1 MARIQGPAYTGQLT
15 SDLSDVKSILVDI
28 PPGGLKG
35 ARGEQEGIIG
45 VLGEL
50 AHAIPTYGDD
60 AEIHAALY
68 TRVVEATT
76 NIDKL
81 RAKELLLEKQ
91 LEVVRETRTQWV
103 NNRED
108 DIANIGA
115 KAEDTALR
123 QKKPELLAHFEKTI
137 QYRSQ
142 IADKGLA
149 TRKKNQ
155 ESPSE
160 PPSN

>member
-1 MARIQGPAYTGQLT
+1 MNGWESVTKFTP
-15 SDLSDVKSILVDI
+15 V
-28 PPGGLKG
+28 
-35 ARGEQEGIIG
+35 
-45 VLGEL
+45 
-50 AHAIPTYGDD
+50 
-60 AEIHAALY
+60 
-68 TRVVEATT
+68 ATT
-76 NIDKL
+76 SLHPARTFFLHVRVFLDHKL

-160 PPSN
+160 PPTT

>member
-15 SDLSDVKSILVDI
+15 SDLSDVKEILVDI

-35 ARGEQEGIIG
+35 ARGEQSGIADA
-45 VLGEL
+45 LGEL
-50 AHAIPTYGDD
+50 AHAMPTYGDD
-60 AEIHAALY
+60 AEIHPALY

-76 NIDKL
+76 NIEKL
-81 RAKELLLEKQ
+81 RAKEMLLEKQ

-108 DIANIGA
+108 DIAVIGA
-115 KAEDTALR
+115 KAEETAYR

-142 IADKGLA
+142 IADKAIA

-155 ESPSE
+155 ESPSKPE
-160 PPSN
+160 TH

>member
-15 SDLSDVKSILVDI
+15 SDLTDVKDILVDI

-35 ARGEQEGIIG
+35 ARGEQEGIDG

-50 AHAIPTYGDD
+50 AHAMPTYGND
-60 AEIHAALY
+60 AEIHPALY
-68 TRVVEATT
+68 NRVVDATT
-76 NIDKL
+76 NIEKL
-81 RAKELLLEKQ
+81 RAKEMLLEKQ

-108 DIANIGA
+108 DIAAIGA
-115 KAEDTALR
+115 KAEETALR

-137 QYRSQ
+137 QYRSRA
-142 IADKGLA
+142 ADKGVI

-155 ESPSE
+155 QSSPE
-160 PPSN
+160 TKVD

>member
-15 SDLSDVKSILVDI
+15 SDLSDVKEILVDI

-35 ARGEQEGIIG
+35 ARGEQPGIADA
-45 VLGEL
+45 LGEL
-50 AHAIPTYGDD
+50 VHAMPTYGDD
-60 AEIHAALY
+60 AEIHPALY

-76 NIDKL
+76 NIEKL
-81 RAKELLLEKQ
+81 RAKEMLLEKQ

-108 DIANIGA
+108 DIAAIGA
-115 KAEDTALR
+115 KAEETAHR

-142 IADKGLA
+142 IADKAIA

-155 ESPSE
+155 ESSLNPE
-160 PPSN
+160 TH

>member
-1 MARIQGPAYTGQLT
+1 MARIQGPAYTGQLV
-15 SDLSDVKSILVDI
+15 SDLNDVKDILVDI

-35 ARGEQEGIIG
+35 ARGEQEGISG

-50 AHAIPTYGDD
+50 AHAIPEYGDD
-60 AEIHAALY
+60 AEIHGALY
-68 TRVVEATT
+68 TRVVDATT
-76 NIDKL
+76 KIEKL

-108 DIANIGA
+108 DLATIGA
-115 KAEDTALR
+115 KAEDSALR

-149 TRKKNQ
+149 TRKKNHPA
-155 ESPSE
+155 SPE
-160 PPSN
+160 PTTD

>member
-1 MARIQGPAYTGQLT
+1 MARIQGPAYTGQLI
-15 SDLSDVKSILVDI
+15 SDLSDVKNILVDI

-35 ARGEQEGIIG
+35 ARGEQEGMNG

-76 NIDKL
+76 NIEKL

-108 DIANIGA
+108 DIATIGA

-123 QKKPELLAHFEKTI
+123 QKKPDLLAHFEKTI

-160 PPSN
+160 PPTN